1 MWDTCITSG
10 WELQLSSSGCE
21 PSEPGREGP
30 RGDCAIQ
37 LLAVAG
43 KVQFA
48 KCSPVPPFVYAAL
61 CRHCFERKGV
71 TSEHQLSD
79 PPLLTDTDVVWR
91 KVAAGGDVLKFD
103 APDEGKTARA
113 GFSAGDTEGALP
125 MSKCPDR

>member
-1 MWDTCITSG
+1 M
-10 WELQLSSSGCE
+10 
-21 PSEPGREGP
+21 
-30 RGDCAIQ
+30 
-37 LLAVAG
+37 
-43 KVQFA
+43 
-48 KCSPVPPFVYAAL
+48 
-61 CRHCFERKGV
+61 

-125 MSKCPDR
+125 MSKCPDRRVSSSL